1 MLKINGRAFFRP
13 KNNLSL
19 NLCFYLR
26 YCKKI
31 QACFSGCW
39 LRAEIYSDLIQQ
51 YLRQEYPE
59 ERFEPPKKHFVFGD
73 LRANSN
79 STDPRMNGI
88 VYWWFHVA
96 LIIRLD
102 DGKLYVL
109 DPALNAD
116 AVEKEKWYSLMT
128 VTTEANISGFVT
140 CNTDTYHYFDSCFN
154 PSKNS
159 DEETQCELQG
169 FLSS

>member
-1 MLKINGRAFFRP
+1 M
-13 KNNLSL
+13 
-19 NLCFYLR
+19 
-26 YCKKI
+26 YCKNKF
-31 QACFSGCW
+31 QTCSTGCW
-39 LRAEIYSDLIQQ
+39 LRAELYSDLMLQ
-51 YLRQEYPE
+51 YLHQEYPE
-59 ERFEPPKKHFVFGD
+59 KRFEPPKKHFVFGD
-73 LRANSN
+73 LRARSN

-96 LIIRLD
+96 LIVRLD

-128 VTTEANISGFVT
+128 VTKEASISGFVT
-140 CNTDTYHYFDSCFN
+140 CDTDTYHYFDSCFN

-169 FLSS
+169 FLTS